1 MRSLREGQER
11 RRSGSRGRIPATRT
25 AASAEACFL
34 KAIDIARQQAAKSW
48 ELRAATSLSQLRQRQ
63 GRVREAREA
72 LADVFGWFSEGFETT
87 DLKTARS
94 LLAGSARHIS
104 ARPT

>member
-34 KAIDIARQQAAKSW
+34 ESIDIARQQAAKSW

-72 LADVFGWFSEGFETT
+72 LADVFGWFSEGVMAHTSLDT
-87 DLKTARS
+87 HRGHCSRS
-94 LLAGSARHIS
+94 RSAS
-104 ARPT
+104 